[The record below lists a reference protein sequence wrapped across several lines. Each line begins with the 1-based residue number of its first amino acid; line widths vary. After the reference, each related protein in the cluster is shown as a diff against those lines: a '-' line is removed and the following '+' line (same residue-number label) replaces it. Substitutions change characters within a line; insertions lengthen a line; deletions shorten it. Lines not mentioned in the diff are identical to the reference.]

1 MFGMLVNLAAS
12 SREWLD
18 ITPDLV
24 ASSIQMVDV
33 AIARIELHEAKLIG
47 KLSIVSSDETPE
59 SSTRVGEPSA
69 EGHR

>member
-33 AIARIELHEAKLIG
+33 AIARIELRVAKLR
-47 KLSIVSSDETPE
+47 KTVDSQF
-59 SSTRVGEPSA
+59 R
-69 EGHR
+69 

>member
-33 AIARIELHEAKLIG
+33 AIARIELAWQSSG